1 MTVYDEIRDYFN
13 GIVRTVDSDLKF
25 DGFVF
30 DTEKFGAQNLD
41 NTYKLVIGAGSNER
55 LDSSYLTT
63 YDVQVWIYRSSGNA
77 IVDDFD
83 KTYCKAQDIL
93 ALASDQTKLDQLGF
107 MKSVLGINIEPQ
119 PQDSDD
125 NSMRFVI
132 QFEVQVFYNI
142 EV

>member
-1 MTVYDEIRDYFN
+1 MSVFDEIRDYFN
-13 GIVRTVDSDLKF
+13 GVIRTVDSDIKF

-41 NTYKLVIGAGSNER
+41 NTYKLVIGSKTTTR
-55 LDSSYLTT
+55 LDSSYNDT

-83 KTYCKAQDIL
+83 KTYCKAQEIASL
-93 ALASDQTKLDQLGF
+93 AEDQTKLDQLGF
-107 MKSVLGINIEPQ
+107 IKSVLSTEITPQ

-125 NSMRFVI
+125 NSMRFII